1 MGRYTQSCQSVVDK
15 LSEVGAL
22 YQPQN
27 PCYRPVTV
35 EEVATNG
42 PTVTA
47 TDEQVTT
54 HNKANINQAPSGKQ
68 SAANDDDKTR
78 IYQQLALWLSHLELA
93 KQAGH
98 AGEQMTK
105 QQQAVLT
112 RQLAMIISVIEQH
125 SHAETL

>member
-35 EEVATNG
+35 EKLAANVIAI
-42 PTVTA
+42 
-47 TDEQVTT
+47 DEQVAI
-54 HNKANINQAPSGKQ
+54 HDKAHIKQAPPGKQ
-68 SAANDDDKTR
+68 SAANNDDKTR
-78 IYQQLALWLSHLELA
+78 IYQQLAFWLSHLELA

-98 AGEQMTK
+98 TGEQMTK

-112 RQLAMIISVIEQH
+112 RQLAMITSVIEQY